1 MRCSGGVGHRSK
13 VSGGAGVEAD
23 RGLGCALEV
32 EVARL
37 DLGEERGG
45 GVWSRLGLEVGL
57 GLRSGLGL
65 GLVLGLGL

>member
-32 EVARL
+32 EVAVCSEVVI
-37 DLGEERGG
+37 DLN
-45 GVWSRLGLEVGL
+45 LEVHETSKL
-57 GLRSGLGL
+57 Y
-65 GLVLGLGL
+65 VLPP